1 MDKSRSTAGARAAR
15 PEPSGHPAKP
25 GAGKVQGEK
34 KNRRGMR
41 TWQKVVL
48 ITLAVILLLAS
59 AVLIWYKNWAK
70 LPDIPDLPNPPS
82 AASPT
87 IDPVTGNTVQ
97 PVASN
102 RKEGFYTF
110 LLVGRDTGGGGNTD
124 TMMLA
129 SYDIPNQKVSV
140 MSVPRDTLVDAR
152 HPGKNRKMNAVYNLG
167 KHFAEEGDDRE
178 GIDYLKEA
186 FGDMMGYTPDFY
198 VIVNWQAFGR
208 LVDAIGGVDF
218 EVPFD
223 MKYKDP
229 TQDLVIDQPGG
240 FRHLSGSDAMEIV
253 RWRHNNDYS
262 VQYKDADLGRIRTQQ
277 ALLTAIIKE
286 CLQIKNVTK
295 ISEFA
300 EIFVEEVDT
309 DLSLGNLVAFGERA
323 ILGGLSVENVEFL
336 TLPCDGVYIG
346 SASYVQARP
355 EELLALLNEKFSPYV
370 DPLEIADLSVAGYD
384 GSKIYV
390 TGTKKF

>member
-1 MDKSRSTAGARAAR
+1 
-15 PEPSGHPAKP
+15 
-25 GAGKVQGEK
+25 
-34 KNRRGMR
+34 
-41 TWQKVVL
+41 
-48 ITLAVILLLAS
+48 
-59 AVLIWYKNWAK
+59 
-70 LPDIPDLPNPPS
+70 
-82 AASPT
+82 
-87 IDPVTGNTVQ
+87 
-97 PVASN
+97 
-102 RKEGFYTF
+102 
-110 LLVGRDTGGGGNTD
+110 
-124 TMMLA
+124 
-129 SYDIPNQKVSV
+129 
-140 MSVPRDTLVDAR
+140 
-152 HPGKNRKMNAVYNLG
+152 
-167 KHFAEEGDDRE
+167 
-178 GIDYLKEA
+178 
-186 FGDMMGYTPDFY
+186 
-198 VIVNWQAFGR
+198 
-208 LVDAIGGVDF
+208 
-218 EVPFD
+218 
-223 MKYKDP
+223 
-229 TQDLVIDQPGG
+229 
-240 FRHLSGSDAMEIV
+240 MEIV

-355 EELLALLNEKFSPYV
+355 EELLTLLNEKFSPYV